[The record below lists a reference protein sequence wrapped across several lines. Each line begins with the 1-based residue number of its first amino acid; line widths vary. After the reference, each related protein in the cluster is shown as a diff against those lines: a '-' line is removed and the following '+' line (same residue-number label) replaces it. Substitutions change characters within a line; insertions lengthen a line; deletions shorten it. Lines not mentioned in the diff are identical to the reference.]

1 MESNYPFSTGRS
13 SLLGTEAFRN
23 LLGESIKKSEK
34 KIIILSAY
42 IKKVGMIWLQEQI
55 NKKNIECIIICRWS
69 KNDLANGASDLECYD
84 VAKNNNWSFR
94 ILKDLHAK
102 VMLIDD
108 TDLFLG
114 SPNLTGHGM
123 SLVPVSNKEIGV
135 KLLSNSNDKK
145 IINQLISDSVLINDE
160 IFEELKKWKNL
171 LPNFE
176 KTSYPDFPLA
186 IKEKLNE
193 NYNSIWVHNF
203 PWTNFENFFNYK
215 KINDNIIHDL
225 ELFGFNFKQTNISKE
240 DFKKN
245 FEKSKIFQWLVF
257 QIKKRE
263 KSEIFFGDL
272 SSLIHDCLLD
282 DPTPYRK
289 DIKQLQSNLYSFIK
303 NLDLNQIIIDR
314 PNYSERLKVIN

>member
-1 MESNYPFSTGRS
+1 
-13 SLLGTEAFRN
+13 
-23 LLGESIKKSEK
+23 
-34 KIIILSAY
+34 
-42 IKKVGMIWLQEQI
+42 
-55 NKKNIECIIICRWS
+55 
-69 KNDLANGASDLECYD
+69 
-84 VAKNNNWSFR
+84 
-94 ILKDLHAK
+94 
-102 VMLIDD
+102 
-108 TDLFLG
+108 
-114 SPNLTGHGM
+114 M

-176 KTSYPDFPLA
+176 KTFHPDFPLS

-225 ELFGFNFKQTNISKE
+225 ELFGFNFEQTNISKE
-240 DFKKN
+240 DIKKK

-303 NLDLNQIIIDR
+303 NLELNQIIIDR
-314 PNYSERLKVIN
+314 PNYSERLKIIN